1 MLLHTLLIS
10 PVERLLLAQGSS
22 GPCVP
27 PIPRHC
33 SHGKDFHFRFHHEIK
48 KKNPRQ
54 HKENPF
60 WCNARRPPHKRL
72 QKTMKY
78 YKPWHRKQDKVPTHT
93 SNATTGKPLLHRH
106 SCPAPCEYLVELC
119 QMGASRACRKDTNAG
134 VPPPGLAPETC
145 MSHSGYSQTWACS
158 RVQTK
163 RKQITALGSL
173 LCISSCF
180 ARKRHSI
187 LCSHWYDR

>member
-27 PIPRHC
+27 PIPRH
-33 SHGKDFHFRFHHEIK
+33 SK
-48 KKNPRQ
+48 
-54 HKENPF
+54 
-60 WCNARRPPHKRL
+60 
-72 QKTMKY
+72 
-78 YKPWHRKQDKVPTHT
+78 
-93 SNATTGKPLLHRH
+93 ATTGKPLLHRH

-187 LCSHWYDR
+187 LRSH